1 MKKRLSIIIPFAAFV
16 FIIAAS
22 VLTNGCSSS
31 STSPGTTSTVT
42 ATNDMQNETI
52 SSTVGKSP
60 SPSDGPTVDKL
71 VITKVRVLIK
81 DLHLHVSDDAAAGV
95 GTFSSQPTILT
106 FTPGS
111 VNTIGT

>member
-1 MKKRLSIIIPFAAFV
+1 SSI
-16 FIIAAS
+16 FI
-22 VLTNGCSSS
+22 TGCSSS
-31 STSPGTTSTVT
+31 STTPGTTSTVT

-52 SSTVGKSP
+52 SGMIGKP
-60 SPSDGPTVDKL
+60 PAPAEGPTVDKL

-95 GTFSSQPTILT
+95 GTFSSQPMILT

-111 VNTIGT
+111 KNSIGTTTVPVGI